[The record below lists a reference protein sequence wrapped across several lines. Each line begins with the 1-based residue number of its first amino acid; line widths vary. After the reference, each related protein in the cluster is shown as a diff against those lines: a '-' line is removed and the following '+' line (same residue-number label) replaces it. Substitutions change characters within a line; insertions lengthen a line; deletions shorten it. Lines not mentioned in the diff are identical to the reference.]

1 MTPDE
6 ELKVKDLQAT
16 IDDLRETLAMI
27 SAMDDLEEIRAL
39 LDAIVHTV

>member
-6 ELKVKDLQAT
+6 ELCVEDLQAT

-27 SAMDDLEEIRAL
+27 AAMDDLEEIRAL